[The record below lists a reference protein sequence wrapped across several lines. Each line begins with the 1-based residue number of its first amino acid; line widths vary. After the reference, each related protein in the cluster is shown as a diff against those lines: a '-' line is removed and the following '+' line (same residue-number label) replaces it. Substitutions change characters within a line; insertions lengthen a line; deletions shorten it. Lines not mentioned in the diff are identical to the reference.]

1 MSRTITSSEFM
12 PMLETVRGDLTDST
26 VGFVKFLPLQKP
38 TDMVL
43 AGSGTL
49 VSAGGVRAILTAEH
63 VISNLPNSGP
73 IGLIV
78 PTRQGPMRHR
88 TIIYMEHVRKIP
100 IAKGRDDSKGP
111 DIGLLI
117 PALTYWDLLPSGKIF
132 YNLSKRRE
140 RMLNDPPPTDKG
152 AWALCGMVAEW
163 TGELPKEKGY
173 EHGKSFNGMCGP
185 VVLANQRQEGGFD
198 YFSVQVAYNESYE
211 GPESFGG
218 CSGGGLWHLLIKE
231 RSDGSLE
238 IFDSLLAG
246 VAFYQ
251 SAKEN
256 DRKTIECHGRRSIYE
271 TVVNEFEKRVD

>member
-1 MSRTITSSEFM
+1 
-12 PMLETVRGDLTDST
+12 MLETVRGDLTDST

-117 PALTYWDLLPSGKIF
+117 PALTYWGSASERENLL
-132 YNLSKRRE
+132 
-140 RMLNDPPPTDKG
+140 
-152 AWALCGMVAEW
+152 
-163 TGELPKEKGY
+163 
-173 EHGKSFNGMCGP
+173 
-185 VVLANQRQEGGFD
+185 
-198 YFSVQVAYNESYE
+198 
-211 GPESFGG
+211 
-218 CSGGGLWHLLIKE
+218 
-231 RSDGSLE
+231 
-238 IFDSLLAG
+238 
-246 VAFYQ
+246 
-251 SAKEN
+251 
-256 DRKTIECHGRRSIYE
+256 
-271 TVVNEFEKRVD
+271 